1 MLMVRKVVKE
11 KVAMVREI
19 VKGELA
25 ARSTAG
31 TILDKSIVTYWVLY
45 IDETIGCKGYWWR
58 TEGYW

>member
-1 MLMVRKVVKE
+1 MVMVRE
-11 KVAMVREI
+11 SSEGKVAMVREI